1 MRFTEA
7 GPIIPNELLDER
19 DAGGVVFLCGAGI
32 SIPAGLPDF
41 YKLTLLV
48 CEYLSVTPE
57 SEAGRLVEAERERRA
72 SGPDGSLREPI
83 SFDRIFSQL
92 VKAFGDIQV
101 NEAVVAVL
109 STVRRPKLA
118 NHRALLDLARAPDG
132 NHRLVTTNFDRFF
145 QRARPQLRTYTPP
158 HLPNLSG
165 RDGFDG
171 VVHLHG
177 ILPATS
183 DATASTQL
191 GLVLSSGDFGR
202 AYLAEAWAT
211 RFMRDLL
218 DRFTVVLL
226 GYSADDPPVRYLLEG
241 LNTSRG
247 TTARHLY
254 AFAAGEDSAVTAH
267 WRDRGVTAIA
277 YNPSNNYCHLW
288 ETIHKWADRARDP
301 IAWRTATAVL
311 AQTAPMQLKPY
322 ERGQVAALCSSI
334 EGAKGFAEA
343 EPKPPAEWLCVFD
356 VMFRYRKPGRALSY
370 DDSPGV
376 NIDPLDVFGLD
387 DDPPRPPSTAQQ
399 LPGVNILAP
408 LEKDQISSREVG
420 IAGGSQWATFPLNS
434 RLFQLSRWIIS
445 IMPSAT
451 TAWWAAGHRTL
462 HKYLE
467 DQLSWELDR
476 GKAGFHPAVRD
487 AWRLILEA
495 HTTTPN
501 PGIEG
506 WTEVFDRVRVEGWTS
521 RTIRAFAKATRPRV
535 TAELAWGHDPLPP
548 RADEEPTLRRIAHF
562 DVKYPKLIEDLA
574 TIPNDCLSTVLQEI
588 RRNLELGAALEAECT
603 SFGGSLPTLWPED
616 KPGEHHNSDSEEY
629 YVNFAHLFRR
639 LADLDPE
646 AAHREF
652 DSWNPRVRFFLP
664 LRIWVLADRK
674 ISTGKEVGRILSTL
688 TLDEFWDSSHSREL
702 LWTLRARW
710 NDLSGRH
717 RSALENRIV
726 AGRAKFKT
734 ESAAD
739 YRRDKAVLSA
749 RWLTWMRKRGL
760 RLSSKTLRQLRS
772 LKAAD
777 PDWRDSWTESADASH
792 DSRAGWVKRETDA
805 SPIADLPLSKVIP
818 RCDDLATREFG
829 EFVERDPFGGLVTEA
844 PGRAL
849 AVLKFEARRGNYP
862 SRYWSSLLGGW
873 PKDARARLTL
883 SMAQTVIR
891 LPASLLT
898 SVSHE
903 VGDWM
908 KADLPKIDRLDR
920 KLFRVCFDHV
930 FAALACDNESLKS
943 GIGASMRGGIEL
955 PTNRMGADHAI
966 NAPSGDLAE
975 ALINVLA
982 ARKRKHTANKKI
994 PREIKTRL
1002 NKLLELS
1009 GEGGAHALTIF
1020 AHQLHWFYFIDP
1032 EWTRVA
1038 LLPRFNPE
1046 LPSAEAAWSGFLWTA
1061 QAATPALFAEMK
1073 ANFLKAFSAAPSW
1086 HDDYI
1091 SHLGAHVVIA
1101 VSSSPRHRPLITFEE
1116 ARDALRN
1123 GTEGIRLEALS
1134 YLHKEAS
1141 TKDGWTNVVEPFLR
1155 KVWPRERKFQTSA
1168 TTDAFLRILNDLDA
1182 QFPDGVHLLGAHLTS
1197 LSHPDSFTYRF
1208 DSDRDNGRSDLANKY
1223 PFDTLSVVD
1232 KIIDE
1237 KSERAPYGL
1246 AQLLTRL
1253 LKAAPDIRQDPRW
1266 QRLHRLTLN

>member
-1 MRFTEA
+1 MRFTEF

-48 CEYLSVTPE
+48 CEYLSVSLE
-57 SEAGRLVEAERERRA
+57 SEAGRLIEAERERRA
-72 SGPDGSLREPI
+72 IGPDGSLREPI

-92 VKAFGDIQV
+92 VKAFGDTQV
-101 NEAVVAVL
+101 NEAVVASL
-109 STVRRPKLA
+109 SSVRRPQLA

-132 NHRLVTTNFDRFF
+132 NYRLVTTNFDRFF
-145 QRARPQLRTYTPP
+145 QRARRQLRTYTPP
-158 HLPNLSG
+158 HLPDLSG

-177 ILPATS
+177 ILPANS
-183 DATASTQL
+183 GAIASTQL

-254 AFAAGEDSAVTAH
+254 AFAANDDSAVTAH
-267 WRDRGVTAIA
+267 WRDRGVTAIT
-277 YNPSNNYCHLW
+277 YNPSSNHVHLW

-301 IAWRTATAVL
+301 IAWRTATTVL
-311 AQTAPMQLKPY
+311 AQKAPMQLKPF

-356 VMFRYRKPGRALSY
+356 PMFRYRRPGRALSF
-370 DDSPGV
+370 DDTPGI

-387 DDPPRPPSTAQQ
+387 DDPPRPPSTVQQ
-399 LPGVNILAP
+399 MPGVNILAP
-408 LEKDQISSREVG
+408 LEEDQISSREVG
-420 IAGGSQWATFPLNS
+420 ITGGSQWATFPLNS
-434 RLFQLSRWIIS
+434 RLFQLSRWIVS
-445 IMPSAT
+445 VMPSAT
-451 TAWWAAGHRTL
+451 TAWWAAGHRVL
-462 HKYLE
+462 HRHLE

-476 GKAGFHPAVRD
+476 GRASFHSAVRH

-495 HTTTPN
+495 HITTPN
-501 PGIEG
+501 LGIEG
-506 WTEVFDRVRVEGWTS
+506 WTEVFDQLRVEGWTP

-535 TAELAWGHDPLPP
+535 TTELAWAHAPLPP
-548 RADEEPTLRRIAHF
+548 GADEEPTLRRIAHF
-562 DVKYPKLIEDLA
+562 DVRYPKLIEDPG
-574 TIPNDCLSTVLQEI
+574 IVPNDCLSTVLQEI

-603 SFGGSLPTLWPED
+603 SSGGRLPTLWPED
-616 KPGEHHNSDSEEY
+616 KLGEHHNSDSEEY
-629 YVNFAHLFRR
+629 YINFAHLFRR
-639 LADLDPE
+639 LAEFDPE

-652 DSWNPRVRFFLP
+652 DAWNPRVRFFLP

-688 TLDEFWDSSHSREL
+688 PLKEFWNSSHSREL
-702 LWTLRARW
+702 LRTLRARW
-710 NDLSGRH
+710 NDLSARH
-717 RSALENRIV
+717 RVALENRIV
-726 AGRAKFKT
+726 AGRT
-734 ESAAD
+734 RLRSESAAD

-749 RWLTWMRKRGL
+749 IWLTWMRKEGL
-760 RLSSKTLRQLRS
+760 RLRAETLRRLRS

-777 PDWRDSWTESADASH
+777 PDWRDSWTDNADASH
-792 DSRAGWVKRETDA
+792 DSRFGWVKRETDA
-805 SPIADLPLSKVIP
+805 SPIVKLPISKVIS
-818 RCDDLATREFG
+818 RCDELANREFG
-829 EFVERDPFGGLVTEA
+829 RFVERDPFGGLVAEA
-844 PGRAL
+844 SGRAL

-862 SRYWSSLLGGW
+862 SRYWSTLLNGW
-873 PKDARARLTL
+873 PKGTRTRLTR
-883 SMAQTVIR
+883 SMAQTVIG
-891 LPASLLT
+891 LPSTLLT

-903 VGDWM
+903 IGDWM
-908 KADLPKIDRLDR
+908 KANLPRIDRLDR

-930 FAALACDNESLKS
+930 FEALARDDESLKS
-943 GIGASMRGGIEL
+943 GIGASMRGGIEI

-975 ALINVLA
+975 VLIDVLS
-982 ARKRKHTANKKI
+982 ARKAKHTANEKI
-994 PREIKTRL
+994 PREIKARL
-1002 NKLLELS
+1002 NRLLELP
-1009 GEGGAHALTIF
+1009 GEGGAHALTML

-1032 EWTRVA
+1032 DWTRA
-1038 LLPRFNPE
+1038 AMLPQFNPE
-1046 LPSAEAAWSGFLWTA
+1046 SPSAEAAWSGFLWTH

-1073 ANFLKAFSAAPSW
+1073 AHFLGAFSATPNW

-1101 VSSSPRHRPLITFEE
+1101 ASSPPPI
-1116 ARDALRN
+1116 
-1123 GTEGIRLEALS
+1123 
-1134 YLHKEAS
+1134 
-1141 TKDGWTNVVEPFLR
+1141 
-1155 KVWPRERKFQTSA
+1155 
-1168 TTDAFLRILNDLDA
+1168 
-1182 QFPDGVHLLGAHLTS
+1182 
-1197 LSHPDSFTYRF
+1197 
-1208 DSDRDNGRSDLANKY
+1208 
-1223 PFDTLSVVD
+1223 VD
-1232 KIIDE
+1232 
-1237 KSERAPYGL
+1237 
-1246 AQLLTRL
+1246 
-1253 LKAAPDIRQDPRW
+1253 
-1266 QRLHRLTLN
+1266 H